1 MENSQKVF
9 QQTKQLKDKVERY
22 EKLKGS
28 WEDALVLIDLANEE
42 NDESMLPEVKKTVDE
57 ISAELDKMTL
67 ETLLSGPYDKNHAII
82 TLHAGAGGTEAQDWC
97 EMLLRMY
104 QMYAQKNGYTVQT
117 LDILPGDDAG
127 TKSATKQRST
137 QAAQTI
143 TPGTTDKTIASG
155 KYLTGKQTVK
165 GDANLVAGNIKS
177 GVSIFGV
184 SGSYEG
190 SGGIDTSDATA
201 TAEDIVS
208 PATAYVNSEKVTGS
222 LKPSAI
228 DTDVGSLY
236 VGVDDNN
243 KLYFRLTNPSS
254 SYGKRRVV
262 DVDQNIT
269 LRHPLANFGDATA
282 ADVVAGKTFTSA
294 AGLKVTGTH
303 ECAGGTTPTLQSKTV
318 TPSESE
324 QTISPDSGYD
334 GLSSVTVEAV
344 SNTYVGSGVTKK
356 AAQTITPGTA
366 DQTLAAGQYLNG
378 AQTIKGDANL
388 LAENIRNGVSI
399 FGVTGSYEGSSGG
412 SSGRTLVSKSGTTQ
426 TASFDT
432 GLSEIVAIVLKRSV
446 DTTGLANASFVPLLA
461 TGTAT
466 GCSNYNAYMKNYA
479 TITSVSDYCNVEGG
493 TFHWTT
499 TNTTF
504 RFVDTK
510 KYDWYAIGYE

>member
-1 MENSQKVF
+1 MAYSTIKELF
-9 QQTKQLKDKVERY
+9 TAICDAIRGKDGTSASIAHQDIPAR
-22 EKLKGS
+22 
-28 WEDALVLIDLANEE
+28 
-42 NDESMLPEVKKTVDE
+42 
-57 ISAELDKMTL
+57 ISAI
-67 ETLLSGPYDKNHAII
+67 S
-82 TLHAGAGGTEAQDWC
+82 
-97 EMLLRMY
+97 
-104 QMYAQKNGYTVQT
+104 
-117 LDILPGDDAG
+117 
-127 TKSATKQRST
+127 
-137 QAAQTI
+137 
-143 TPGTTDKTIASG
+143 
-155 KYLTGKQTVK
+155 
-165 GDANLVAGNIKS
+165 
-177 GVSIFGV
+177 
-184 SGSYEG
+184 

-201 TAEDIVS
+201 AASDI
-208 PATAYVNSEKVTGS
+208 ADGKTAYVNGEK
-222 LKPSAI
+222 I
-228 DTDVGSLY
+228 VGSIKE
-236 VGVDDNN
+236 V
-243 KLYFRLTNPSS
+243 PSIVKYDPSVAEVLVVSDS
-254 SYGKRRVV
+254 SGNMPDPGKNGIYIGFTSQIEESDGKKIVSPGTELEQVV
-262 DVDQNIT
+262 D
-269 LRHPLANFGDATA
+269 PAEFGDASA
-282 ADVVAGKTFTSA
+282 ADVASGKTFTSK

-366 DQTLAAGQYLNG
+366 DQTLAAGQYLSG

-479 TITSVSDYCNVEGG
+479 TSTSVSDYCNVEGG

>member
-1 MENSQKVF
+1 MAL
-9 QQTKQLKDKVERY
+9 TDKLTAVADAIREMDGSAD
-22 EKLKGS
+22 KL
-28 WEDALVLIDLANEE
+28 
-42 NDESMLPEVKKTVDE
+42 
-57 ISAELDKMTL
+57 
-67 ETLLSGPYDKNHAII
+67 
-82 TLHAGAGGTEAQDWC
+82 
-97 EMLLRMY
+97 
-104 QMYAQKNGYTVQT
+104 T
-117 LDILPGDDAG
+117 LDQMPQKIRDIATG
-127 TKSATKQRST
+127 T
-137 QAAQTI
+137 
-143 TPGTTDKTIASG
+143 
-155 KYLTGKQTVK
+155 
-165 GDANLVAGNIKS
+165 
-177 GVSIFGV
+177 
-184 SGSYEG
+184 
-190 SGGIDTSDATA
+190 DTSDATA
-201 TAEDIVS
+201 AADDIAEGK
-208 PATAYVNSEKVTGS
+208 TAYVNGEK
-222 LKPSAI
+222 I
-228 DTDVGSLY
+228 VGSIKEVPSIVKYDPSVAEVL
-236 VGVDDNN
+236 VVSDSSGNMP
-243 KLYFRLTNPSS
+243 NP
-254 SYGKRRVV
+254 GKDGIYIGFTSQIEESDGKKIVSPGTELEQVV
-262 DVDQNIT
+262 D
-269 LRHPLANFGDATA
+269 PAEFGDAAA
-282 ADVVAGKTFTSA
+282 ADVASGKTFTSA

-303 ECAGGTTPTLQSKTV
+303 VCDGGTTPTLQSKTV

-324 QTISPDSGYD
+324 QTVSPDSGYD

-366 DQTLAAGQYLNG
+366 DQTLAAGQYLSG

-479 TITSVSDYCNVEGG
+479 TSTSVSDYCNVEGG